1 LRHKGNPFQRSEIL
15 RIFSV
20 AFGGAV
26 NDIHLGPCELFALM
40 NAGDQIRVLFGM
52 QFSKAFL
59 KDTLVIREVP
69 ENPPDDV
76 LWFQA
81 PTPFFRQL
89 VKL

>member
-1 LRHKGNPFQRSEIL
+1 
-15 RIFSV
+15 
-20 AFGGAV
+20 
-26 NDIHLGPCELFALM
+26 M